1 MRRSEGSLKTV
12 LVTGARGTVGNYV
25 VSLAES
31 SGYRVI
37 ASDIDPRGVR
47 APVRGEVRAADLT
60 DESAVAGLVRGVDAI
75 VHTAGLIDVSAG
87 AVALSRVNSEAV
99 ATLYEAAAQ
108 AGTQRFVHLS
118 VGTLYDA
125 KAAGGGPLT
134 EAAPVGPRGPYAL
147 SKQGAELF
155 LRGRAAGDGPEW
167 TILRAAPLYGRRG
180 RHFAGTL
187 LAIGP
192 MLGMTSPLLPRPA
205 GGPVGSM
212 VHAEDVARAMLF
224 VLDRSD
230 TAGRIFNVSD
240 GDSMALGKRLGLTFD
255 AYGLR
260 SVPTGAVPDRLFR
273 VGARLLRANNVS
285 KSFDV
290 AALAG
295 WRAVVL
301 RHGLKPALK
310 PRFDEEVLELVHQR
324 LELDDGAL
332 RALGW
337 TPRHTSFEAGWREV
351 LRWYQAERWVPRY
364 A

>member
-1 MRRSEGSLKTV
+1 MKTV

-25 VSLAES
+25 VSLAEA

-47 APVRGEVRAADLT
+47 APVHGEVRAADLT
-60 DESAVAGLVRGVDAI
+60 EEAQVASVVRGVDVV

-87 AVALSRVNSEAV
+87 AGELSRVNSEAV
-99 ATLYEAAAQ
+99 TLLYEAAAE
-108 AGTQRFVHLS
+108 AGAQRFVHLS

-125 KAAGGGPLT
+125 KAAGGGPLA
-134 EAAPVGPRGPYAL
+134 ESAPLAPRGPYAL
-147 SKQGAELF
+147 SKLGAELY
-155 LRGRAAGDGPEW
+155 LRGRAAGEGPTW

-192 MLGMTSPLLPRPA
+192 MLGMTSPVIPRPS
-205 GGPVGSM
+205 GGPIGSM

-224 VLDRSD
+224 VIERED
-230 TAGRIFNVSD
+230 TAGRVLNVSD
-240 GDSMALGKRLGLTFD
+240 GDDMELGRRLGLTFD

-260 SVPTGAVPDRLFR
+260 SVPTGTVPDRLFR
-273 VGARLLRANNVS
+273 IGSRLLRRNNVS
-285 KSFDV
+285 RSFDV

-310 PRFDEEVLELVHQR
+310 PRFDEEVLELVHQP
-324 LELDDGAL
+324 LQLDSSAL
-332 RALGW
+332 RSLGW
-337 TPRHTSFEAGWREV
+337 SPRHASFEAGWREV

-364 A
+364 G